1 MLNKEIKSHLS
12 SNLNS
17 QLEVINRRIDE
28 MFEHS
33 VEGTASD
40 QELIN
45 TINSIRF
52 GRFDK
57 TLNEA
62 MTVITHNLKSIHE
75 MGVPL
80 NAHHH
85 QQQLLSNQQPIEQ
98 THQQQQPS
106 QHPSQDPRSAH
117 SASQSQ
123 GRPPNAVNNQ
133 PTNTNVNQNLSNS
146 RAPSTT
152 GNPPNQNH
160 ANNPATQQ
168 RSYSQAVVAQP
179 PNQQNVASAP
189 VVNNPNQS
197 AAAQAI
203 AKEELKSYITDI
215 LGNAY
220 MSIHAL
226 DYDTFFHID
235 EAIAVLSSYWRINE
249 KRINEEIHS
258 ILDMIL
264 LQQCS
269 ENIEKDLLLH
279 VQLFLADNKVLQNLF
294 LEDPEITKKRDEY
307 TSLKTKIDRLLI
319 DIEKLIPNCPAKIE

>member
-12 SNLNS
+12 LNLNN
-17 QLEVINRRIDE
+17 QLESINRRADE

-75 MGVPL
+75 IGVPL
-80 NAHHH
+80 NAYHHH
-85 QQQLLSNQQPIEQ
+85 QQQKQLLPNQQPTDQ
-98 THQQQQPS
+98 AHQQQQPHHS
-106 QHPSQDPRSAH
+106 ASQDPRSAH

-123 GRPPNAVNNQ
+123 QRPPNAPNNPQ
-133 PTNTNVNQNLSNS
+133 AHANGRN
-146 RAPSTT
+146 PSTT
-152 GNPPNQNH
+152 GPPPPNQNNT
-160 ANNPATQQ
+160 NNPATQH
-168 RSYSQAVVAQP
+168 RSYSQALAQP

-189 VVNNPNQS
+189 IVPNATQS
-197 AAAQAI
+197 TAAQAL

-220 MSIHAL
+220 MSIHSL

-258 ILDMIL
+258 ILDMLL

-279 VQLFLADNKVLQNLF
+279 VQLFLADNKALQTLF

-307 TSLKTKIDRLLI
+307 TSLKTKIDKLLL
-319 DIEKLIPNCPAKIE
+319 DIEKLIPNCLAKIE